1 MTSRRMATKETVTIA
16 VRYVLTA
23 TKPVDKTIPFDK
35 QSHCKVKIVRQT
47 IGRSRIYI
55 TLMRTKNIS
64 SESKT
69 SYKTSEMQLGSVLSR
84 FLTL

>member
-35 QSHCKVKIVRQT
+35 QS
-47 IGRSRIYI
+47 
-55 TLMRTKNIS
+55 
-64 SESKT
+64 
-69 SYKTSEMQLGSVLSR
+69 
-84 FLTL
+84 

>member
-1 MTSRRMATKETVTIA
+1 MATKETVTII

-23 TKPVDKTIPFDK
+23 KKPVDKTIPFDK
-35 QSHCKVKIVRQT
+35 QSQNSKTNNWT
-47 IGRSRIYI
+47 IPYLY

-64 SESKT
+64 PESKT
-69 SYKTSEMQLGSVLSR
+69 SYKTTEMQLGSVLSR